1 MDSEWPD
8 PIESVGLGI
17 PNTGTA
23 PGNGFS
29 GGDVVVTTIGP
40 APLFPYAPAGA
51 LGLDLVAGPDSDDLD
66 ALALWDDGTISPD
79 TNMPFFD
86 PAADIILFSVRR
98 GSSVIGMPDS
108 FRGIP
113 IVEGDVLTIP
123 LPTPAGGLSPYPAIY
138 VTAEALGLSAIRG
151 GVPGQEF
158 SDDLD
163 ALDVSEVPEPTT
175 LAMLLGGVL
184 TAAWM
189 LRRRRTTWRTK

>member
-1 MDSEWPD
+1 
-8 PIESVGLGI
+8 
-17 PNTGTA
+17 
-23 PGNGFS
+23 
-29 GGDVVVTTIGP
+29 
-40 APLFPYAPAGA
+40 
-51 LGLDLVAGPDSDDLD
+51 
-66 ALALWDDGTISPD
+66 
-79 TNMPFFD
+79 MPFFD